1 MVDKDIRWLQRLSNF
16 EKAYRQLDEA
26 VALSQTRALSE
37 LEKQGVIQA
46 FEYNY
51 ELAWNVIRDY
61 FRWQGNSGITGS
73 RDAIREAFANGL
85 IDEGEQWMQM
95 LKDRNRTSHTYN
107 EETAREMLK
116 NILELYHPLFSGFQ
130 QRMHEQARKHGF
142 G

>member
-1 MVDKDIRWLQRLSNF
+1 MSNF

-46 FEYNY
+46 FEYTY

-61 FRWQGNSGITGS
+61 FRWQGNSDITGS

-85 IDEGEQWMQM
+85 VEEGEQWMQM

-107 EETAREMLK
+107 EETAREILK
-116 NILELYHPLFSGFQ
+116 NILELYHPLFSKFQ
-130 QRMHEQARKHGF
+130 KRMREQAKKHGI

>member
-1 MVDKDIRWLQRLSNF
+1 MVDRDIRWLQRLNNF

-46 FEYNY
+46 FEYTY

-61 FRWQGNSGITGS
+61 FRWQGSSGITGS

-85 IDEGEQWMQM
+85 VDEGEQWMQM
-95 LKDRNRTSHTYN
+95 LKDRNRTSQTYN
-107 EETAREMLK
+107 EETAREILK
-116 NILELYHPLFSGFQ
+116 NILELYHPLFSEFL
-130 QRMHEQARKHGF
+130 QRMREQAKKHGL

>member
-46 FEYNY
+46 FEYTY

-107 EETAREMLK
+107 EETAREILK
-116 NILELYHPLFSGFQ
+116 NILALYHPLFSGFQ

>member
-1 MVDKDIRWLQRLSNF
+1 MDNEDIRWLQRLSNF

-26 VALSQTRALSE
+26 VALSHTRVLSE

-46 FEYNY
+46 FEYTY

-61 FRWQGNSGITGS
+61 FRWQGNAEIAGS

-107 EETAREMLK
+107 EETAREILK
-116 NILELYHPLFSGFQ
+116 NILGLYHPLFSQ
-130 QRMHEQARKHGF
+130 LLQRMRTQATKHGI